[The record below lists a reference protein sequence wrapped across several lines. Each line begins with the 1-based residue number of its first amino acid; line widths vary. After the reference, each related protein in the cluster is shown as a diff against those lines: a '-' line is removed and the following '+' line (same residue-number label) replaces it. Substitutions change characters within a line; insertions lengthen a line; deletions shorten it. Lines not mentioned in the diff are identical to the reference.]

1 MPTPERANQNNVRD
15 LVQPIRTKDGKPNP
29 AALLYHLQRGLIS
42 ELNISDET
50 RRYWEDVI
58 GSGNETE
65 MERLTQA
72 LEDAFVQ
79 KGLLDEYISGV
90 VGIAEKGIHQ
100 LVMRRRIAL
109 KEGAEA
115 TDAEAVL
122 KQLI

>member
-1 MPTPERANQNNVRD
+1 
-15 LVQPIRTKDGKPNP
+15 
-29 AALLYHLQRGLIS
+29 
-42 ELNISDET
+42 
-50 RRYWEDVI
+50 
-58 GSGNETE
+58 